1 MESPKITIIIAVY
14 NTEKYLHKCI
24 NSIVKQSY
32 HNLEIILVD
41 DGSTDSC
48 AVICNDFAKSDNR
61 IKVLHQTNGGQGSAR
76 NKALDIATGDW
87 IGFVDSDD
95 WIDADMYEFLITS
108 THSEQA
114 EIVECGW
121 KKITENGEIEFITP
135 PKKLII
141 DNEQAMHALV
151 YGSGKGINTSVC
163 NKLFKRTIIDLIR
176 FPEVR
181 AYEDDEFI
189 HKVLWNAHKI
199 LITGEAKY
207 NYLTRPES
215 TMTAEFNLNKL
226 ALITVQE
233 NICEFLKE
241 NAPQYFNM
249 AQKVLCSKYFYI
261 LYMLKYNSNKPQIEI
276 IQATEKKL
284 LALSNEFIRN
294 PLMGANRIMVF
305 VFKLTPNLANHII
318 KLKFRLHQ

>member
-1 MESPKITIIIAVY
+1 MESPKITIIVAVY

-24 NSIVKQSY
+24 ESIVKQSY
-32 HNLEIILVD
+32 QNLEIILVD
-41 DGSTDSC
+41 DGSADSS
-48 AVICNDFAKSDNR
+48 AVICNDFAKRDNR
-61 IKVLHQTNGGQGSAR
+61 IKVLHKTNGGQGSAR
-76 NKALDIATGDW
+76 NIAIDIAIGDW

-95 WIDADMYEFLITS
+95 WIDSDMYEFLITRA
-108 THSEQA
+108 HSEQV

-121 KKITENGEIEFITP
+121 KKITENGDIEFITL
-135 PKKLII
+135 PKHITI
-141 DNEQAMHALV
+141 DREQAMHALV
-151 YGSGKGINTSVC
+151 YAKGEGINTSVC
-163 NKLFKRTIIDLIR
+163 NKIFKRGTINSIR

-241 NAPQYFNM
+241 NALQYFNI

-261 LYMLKYNSNKPQIEI
+261 MYLLKYKSIKPQIEI
-276 IQATEKKL
+276 LNEIEKKL
-284 LALSNEFIRN
+284 LSLSNEFIKN
-294 PLMGANRIMVF
+294 PLMGTNRLMLFII
-305 VFKLTPNLANHII
+305 KLSPNLAYHII